1 MTGAGLLVCGT
12 ASDVGKTIVVAG
24 LCRAL
29 ARQGVRVAPFKAQN
43 MSLNS
48 FVTADGLEI
57 GRAQAAQAWAA
68 GVEPEAA
75 MNPVLLK
82 PGSDTSSQVIV
93 MGRAVGERD
102 ASTFWGDDGPVAQ
115 SSLLDVVVDAYRDL
129 AARFDAVIC
138 EGAGSPAEINLR
150 RSDIVNLGFAR
161 ATDTPVLL
169 VGDIDRGGVFASFVG
184 TLAVLDAA
192 DQALIAG
199 FVVNKFRGDVSMLEP
214 GLHMLADLT
223 GRPTLGVLPF
233 VRGLGVDAED
243 AIDFELLRSGPAPLG
258 DDVLRVNVVAFP
270 RMSNHTDIDAL
281 ALEPGVVIRFV
292 DQPAQLVDAD
302 LVVLPGTRATVS
314 DLAWMRER
322 GIDIAVARHA
332 AAGRAVLGICGG
344 YQMLGSSIEDGV
356 ESGAG
361 TVAGLGLLPVD
372 TSFGLEK
379 VLARPSMVL
388 ADGSVIEAYEIHHG
402 IVGSS
407 GGGPFVAAADGSGE
421 GCRVGAVAGTVWHG
435 VLENDAFRR
444 RYLAEVAH
452 ACGRRFVVASDISFA
467 AERAA
472 RLDRL
477 GDLVADHLDLVAVEE
492 LLAGPRPDLPHLRLS
507 RSSSG

>member
-1 MTGAGLLVCGT
+1 MSGLLVCGT

-29 ARQGVRVAPFKAQN
+29 ARRGVRVAPFKAQN

-48 FVTADGLEI
+48 FVTRDGLEI
-57 GRAQAAQAWAA
+57 GRAQAAQAAAA

-102 ASTFWGDDGPVAQ
+102 ASAFWGDDGPVTQ

-129 AARFDAVIC
+129 SSRFDAVVC

-169 VGDIDRGGVFASFVG
+169 VGDIDKGGVFASFVG
-184 TLAVLDAA
+184 TLAVLEPA

-199 FVVNKFRGDVSMLEP
+199 FVVNKFRGDVALLHP
-214 GLHMLADLT
+214 GLDMLAGLT
-223 GRPTLGVLPF
+223 GRPTLGVLPY
-233 VRGLGVDAED
+233 VRGIGVDAED
-243 AIDFELLRSGPAPLG
+243 SIDLALLRSGAAPLG

-281 ALEPGVVIRFV
+281 ASEPGVVIRFV
-292 DQPAQLVDAD
+292 DQPAQLADAD
-302 LVVLPGTRATVS
+302 LVILPGTRATVA
-314 DLAWMRER
+314 DLAWLRRR
-322 GIDIAVARHA
+322 GLDAAVARHA
-332 AAGRAVLGICGG
+332 ADGGAVLGICGG
-344 YQMLGSSIEDGV
+344 YQMLGATIDDDV
-356 ESGAG
+356 ESRVGA
-361 TVAGLGLLPVD
+361 VDGLGLLPVR
-372 TSFGLEK
+372 TTFGPEK
-379 VLARPSMVL
+379 VLGRP
-388 ADGSVIEAYEIHHG
+388 AATFDDGTTIEAYEIHHG
-402 IVGSS
+402 VVERLDGAAFVGEE
-407 GGGPFVAAADGSGE
+407 GS
-421 GCRVGAVAGTVWHG
+421 RVGAVAGTVWHG
-435 VLENDAFRR
+435 VLEHDGFRR
-444 RYLAEVAH
+444 RYLADVA
-452 ACGRRFVVASDISFA
+452 AASGRRFVVAPDVSFA
-467 AERAA
+467 GERQA

-477 GDLVADHLDLVAVEE
+477 GDLVADHLDLDAVEA
-492 LLAGPRPDLPHLRLS
+492 LLSNGAPALPVLRL
-507 RSSSG
+507 RREVSS